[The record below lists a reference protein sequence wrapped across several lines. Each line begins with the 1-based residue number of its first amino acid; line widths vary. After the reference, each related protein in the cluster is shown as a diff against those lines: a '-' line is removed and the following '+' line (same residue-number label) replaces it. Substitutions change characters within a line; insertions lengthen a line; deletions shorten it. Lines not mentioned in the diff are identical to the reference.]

1 MALDPNKTD
10 AILGEAIKELLT
22 DAGVET
28 PILGSALSDQ
38 NKIDSIR
45 DDFAHIMRTLGLD
58 MTDDSLKILPDV
70 SLRCSS
76 GKSSGVSIIGIS
88 PNARQ
93 LRIR

>member
-38 NKIDSIR
+38 NTTSRISCGR
-45 DDFAHIMRTLGLD
+45 W
-58 MTDDSLKILPDV
+58 
-70 SLRCSS
+70 
-76 GKSSGVSIIGIS
+76 VSI
-88 PNARQ
+88 
-93 LRIR
+93 